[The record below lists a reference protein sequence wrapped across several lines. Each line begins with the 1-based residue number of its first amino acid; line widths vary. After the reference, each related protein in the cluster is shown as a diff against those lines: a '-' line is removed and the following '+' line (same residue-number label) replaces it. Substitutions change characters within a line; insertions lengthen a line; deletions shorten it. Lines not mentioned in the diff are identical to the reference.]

1 MSIAAQDPIARDIPE
16 VRAPSPGEVM
26 RRRARRHWG
35 LLIGGSWF
43 LLMVLLAIFA
53 PLLAPQDPYD
63 QDLSRRLIEPFWTP
77 GGSWAFPLGT
87 DALGRDYFSRI
98 IYGSRISLT
107 VGVFAS
113 IISGIIGAS
122 LGLLGGYFGARVDAI
137 VMYIVNVKLAL
148 PGTLVALSL
157 VVVFG
162 SSILALVIIL
172 GVLFWERYA
181 VVSRSAAQQLR
192 KAEFVLAAEVCG
204 ASKARII
211 LNEIL
216 PNVLNQIIVVA
227 TFEMAIAI
235 LVEAALSFL
244 GLGTQPPTPSWG
256 LMVSEG
262 RNFMFFKPYLIE
274 LPGAAIF
281 LLVIAINMMGDGLR
295 DVTAPEGRN

>member
-1 MSIAAQDPIARDIPE
+1 MSLAAQDPIASDIPE

-26 RRRARRHWG
+26 RRRARGHWG

-43 LLMVLLAIFA
+43 LLVVLLAIFA

-63 QDLSRRLIEPFWTP
+63 QDLSRRLIEPFWAP

-98 IYGSRISLT
+98 IYGSRISLM
-107 VGVFAS
+107 VGVCAS
-113 IISGIIGAS
+113 IISGIIGVS

-211 LNEIL
+211 LSEIL